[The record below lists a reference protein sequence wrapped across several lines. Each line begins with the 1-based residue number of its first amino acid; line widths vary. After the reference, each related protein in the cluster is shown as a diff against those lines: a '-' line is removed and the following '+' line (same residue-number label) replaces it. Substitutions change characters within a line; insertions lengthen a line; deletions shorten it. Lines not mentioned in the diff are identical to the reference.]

1 MRSKAVAAVL
11 CLLLTVPLALRG
23 TAAAAVAT
31 TIGRPADGPGVERLY
46 AEAERA
52 VERYEAVE
60 LAAGRKRAELRALR
74 ATTRD
79 ERRRMRLLRDRV
91 GAMARTEYR
100 NAGLSPS
107 ARVLLSGSPDRL
119 LEDVTLVR
127 QGEHAEAALLT
138 AHRAAQRRLV
148 ADAAAVTAAL
158 EELDDQARRQEA
170 LRRSIEERLL
180 RAGAGL
186 AARYLALLGGGI
198 PARCP
203 HTDPVDE
210 AVPVAVRRGVPLWV
224 SPVARYRLSAGFDD
238 AGSHWAH
245 RHTGQDFAVPSGTPV
260 RAVGDGTVVAAGC
273 GDGFGNQIVVRHD
286 DGYCTHYAHLSVIE
300 TAPGRRVRAGQ
311 RIGLSGNS
319 GNSTGPHLHFEVR
332 VTPQMGSAV
341 PPLPWLARHGVRV
354 AEPASPAP

>member
-1 MRSKAVAAVL
+1 MRCKAVAAVL
-11 CLLLTVPLALRG
+11 CLLLAVPFALRG
-23 TAAAAVAT
+23 TATAAA
-31 TIGRPADGPGVERLY
+31 GPPAGGPGVERLY

-52 VERYEAVE
+52 VERYQAAE

-74 ATTRD
+74 AAAGG
-79 ERRRMRLLRDRV
+79 ERRRLRVLRDRV

-138 AHRAAQRRLV
+138 AHRAAQRRLAADTAAV
-148 ADAAAVTAAL
+148 DAAL
-158 EELDDQARRQEA
+158 DDLDDQVRRQAE
-170 LRRSIEERLL
+170 LRRDIEEKLL

-198 PARCP
+198 AARCP
-203 HTDPVDE
+203 HTDPVDDP
-210 AVPVAVRRGVPLWV
+210 AAGAVRRGAPHWV

-273 GDGFGNQIVVRHD
+273 GDGFGNQIVLRHD

-311 RIGLSGNS
+311 RIGLSGSS

-354 AEPASPAP
+354 ADPAPPAP

>member
-1 MRSKAVAAVL
+1 MRCKAVAAVL
-11 CLLLTVPLALRG
+11 CLLLAVPFLARG
-23 TAAAAVAT
+23 TAPATAAAAM
-31 TIGRPADGPGVERLY
+31 RLPAAGPGVERLY

-52 VERYEAVE
+52 VERYEQVE
-60 LAAGRKRAELRALR
+60 RALGRKRAELRELR
-74 ATTRD
+74 VATVG
-79 ERRRMRLLRDRV
+79 ERRRLRLLRDRV

-107 ARVLLSGSPDRL
+107 ARLLLSGSPDRL

-127 QGEHAEAALLT
+127 QGEHAEAALLH
-138 AHRAAQRRLV
+138 AHRAAQRRLA
-148 ADAAAVTAAL
+148 ADRAAVAAAL
-158 EELDDQARRQEA
+158 EALDRQARWQAA
-170 LRRSIEERLL
+170 LRRSIQEKLL

-186 AARYLALLGGGI
+186 AARYLALLGGDV

-203 HTDPVDE
+203 HTDPDPD
-210 AVPVAVRRGVPLWV
+210 ADPAAARRGVPLWV
-224 SPVARYRLSAGFDD
+224 SPVAHYSLSAGFDD

-311 RIGLSGNS
+311 RIGLSGSS

-354 AEPASPAP
+354 AGPDG

>member
-1 MRSKAVAAVL
+1 MRCKAVAAVL
-11 CLLLTVPLALRG
+11 CLLLAVPLALRG
-23 TAAAAVAT
+23 TAAATTAT
-31 TIGRPADGPGVERLY
+31 AATDRPADSPGVHRLY

-52 VERYEAVE
+52 VERYQAVE
-60 LAAGRKRAELRALR
+60 LATERKRAELRGLR
-74 ATTRD
+74 ATTRG
-79 ERRRMRLLRDRV
+79 ERRRLRLLRDRV

-107 ARVLLSGSPDRL
+107 ARLLLSGSPDRL

-138 AHRAAQRRLV
+138 AHRVAQRRL
-148 ADAAAVTAAL
+148 AEDAAALTAAL
-158 EELDDQARRQEA
+158 EALDRQARRQAE
-170 LRRSIEERLL
+170 LRRSIQEKLV

-186 AARYLALLGGGI
+186 AARDLGLLGGDV
-198 PARCP
+198 PDRCP
-203 HTDPVDE
+203 HTDPDD
-210 AVPVAVRRGVPLWV
+210 VPVPAAARRGLPHWV
-224 SPVARYRLSAGFDD
+224 SPVAHYRLSAGFDD

-311 RIGLSGNS
+311 PIGLSGSS

-354 AEPASPAP
+354 PGPGD